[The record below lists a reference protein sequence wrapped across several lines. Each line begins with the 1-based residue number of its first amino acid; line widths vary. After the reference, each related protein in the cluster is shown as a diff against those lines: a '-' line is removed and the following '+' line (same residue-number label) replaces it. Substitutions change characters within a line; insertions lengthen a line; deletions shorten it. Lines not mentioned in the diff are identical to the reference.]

1 MTVRALATQSAVIS
15 VPVGNAVTENSI
27 INALD
32 LETMVFLG
40 MTYGAWFK
48 IVALVSIIL
57 VIVVN
62 VQTIRK
68 NWRDDSRKS
77 SKKKR
82 K

>member
-1 MTVRALATQSAVIS
+1 MTARALATQSAVIS

-32 LETMVFLG
+32 LETMIFLG

-48 IVALVSIIL
+48 IVGFISIIL

-77 SKKKR
+77 PKKKR

>member
-1 MTVRALATQSAVIS
+1 MTVRAQATQTAVVIIL
-15 VPVGNAVTENSI
+15 VGYAVTENRIVNSF
-27 INALD
+27 D

-48 IVALVSIIL
+48 IIGFISVVLI
-57 VIVVN
+57 IVVN
-62 VQTIRK
+62 VQTLWR